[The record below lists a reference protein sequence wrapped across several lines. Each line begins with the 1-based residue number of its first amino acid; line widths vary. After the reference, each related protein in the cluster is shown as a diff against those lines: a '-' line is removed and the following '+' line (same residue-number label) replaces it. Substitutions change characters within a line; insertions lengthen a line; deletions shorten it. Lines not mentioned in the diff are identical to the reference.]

1 MGSELFLAIILIGG
15 FSFLYAQRRY
25 RAVRRKAL
33 AARGGL
39 SYRTRGLED
48 LPAEL
53 QQSVLFRIA
62 GGGHERDVIGARP
75 VLAEE
80 SVPFTAFDFD
90 LHRDVR
96 GEWAY
101 LDVDRPFRIH
111 GPTSVLAYELPVRCA
126 HVVIKR
132 AGPADVIEDQPA
144 ERYRSIAHS
153 ARDLSAL
160 DHAAAV
166 EAGDLAEDSEGF
178 GPGDRWRV
186 WVADPEQARSVLT
199 PRLRGYLI
207 SPASGERELVIELVG
222 RLALLYPASGGPLE
236 QSELVSMQAFGD
248 ELVTQV
254 VRALAPAA
262 RRGYVPAT

>member
-1 MGSELFLAIILIGG
+1 MGSELFLAIVLIGG
-15 FSFLYAQRRY
+15 FSFLYGQRRY

-39 SYRTRGLED
+39 AYRSRGLES

-62 GGGHERDVIGARP
+62 GGGHERDVITARP

-80 SVPFTAFDFD
+80 SVPFTAFDFE

-101 LDVDRPFRIH
+101 LDVDRPFRLH

-132 AGPADVIEDQPA
+132 AGPADTIEDQPL
-144 ERYRSIAHS
+144 ERYRSIAHTV
-153 ARDLSAL
+153 RDASAL
-160 DHAAAV
+160 EHASPI
-166 EAGDLAEDSEGF
+166 EAGELAPESEGF
-178 GPGDRWRV
+178 GPADRWRV
-186 WVADPEQARSVLT
+186 WIADPEQARSILP

-207 SPASGERELVIELVG
+207 SPASGDRELVIELIG

-236 QSELVSMQAFGD
+236 QSELLSMQTFAD

-262 RRGYVPAT
+262 GRGYVPAT